1 MEIYRDVLISIL
13 VYFVWYR
20 WMQIESNEIYI
31 NIYQF
36 EIAKFKQ
43 Q

>member
-1 MEIYRDVLISIL
+1 
-13 VYFVWYR
+13 
-20 WMQIESNEIYI
+20 MQIESNEIYI